1 MQTITLSPESVK
13 AVAREVAR
21 LLTMQQTPE
30 LVDCKTA
37 ATILGIK
44 PSTLR
49 KKADLYPH
57 RREGG
62 EKQARYYFYKEG
74 LK

>member
-1 MQTITLSPESVK
+1 MQTINLSPESVK

-37 ATILGIK
+37 ASILGIK

-49 KKADLYPH
+49 KKAELYPH
-57 RREGG
+57 KRESG

>member
-49 KKADLYPH
+49 KYANRYPH
-57 RREGG
+57 KREGG

>member
-1 MQTITLSPESVK
+1 M
-13 AVAREVAR
+13 
-21 LLTMQQTPE
+21 LTMQQTPE

-37 ATILGIK
+37 ASILGIK

-57 RREGG
+57 KREGG